1 MVNRNSTTSLLGL
14 SNQIMF
20 VITSIAIL
28 SILCTLVSSDTAPI
42 LSLSQHYHFDGINH
56 YNPLSEFVCVRG
68 NNARTIELN
77 MKTKQ
82 QSPAYL
88 VGNAC

>member
-1 MVNRNSTTSLLGL
+1 
-14 SNQIMF
+14 MF
-20 VITSIAIL
+20 VITTIAIL
-28 SILCTLVSSDTAPI
+28 SILCILVSSDTAPI

-56 YNPLSEFVCVRG
+56 YYPLTGFVSVRG
-68 NNARTIELN
+68 NNARTIEFN

-88 VGNAC
+88 VGNTY